1 MQPMMIV
8 LRLFHIF
15 SGVLWVGGV
24 AMTAW
29 FLVPSMQGSGPAGG
43 GVMKFMLVNTK
54 FGPYFPSLA
63 GLTVLSGLIMYGRDA
78 SGSNGAFYSSHMGIA
93 LGIGGLAGIV
103 AMVYGGGVV
112 GRSAA
117 GMAKVFRTIDAQGS
131 PPSPEQTAQ
140 LMALR
145 DKVISGS
152 KVVLPMLLA
161 AVIAMAVA
169 RYV

>member
-1 MQPMMIV
+1 MQPTMIV

-24 AMTAW
+24 AMLSW
-29 FLVPSMQGSGPAGG
+29 FVVPSVQGAGPAGG
-43 GVMKFMLVNTK
+43 GVIKFLLVKTK

-63 GLTVLSGLIMYGRDA
+63 GLTVLSGIIMYWRDA
-78 SGSNGAFYSSHMGIA
+78 SGSNGAFYSSHMGMT
-93 LGIGGLAGIV
+93 LGLGGAAGIV
-103 AMVYGGGVV
+103 AMIYGGAVV
-112 GRSAA
+112 GRASSGLGRLMNTLDEQ
-117 GMAKVFRTIDAQGS
+117 GM

-145 DKVISGS
+145 HKLSSGA
-152 KVVLPMLLA
+152 KIVLPLLLV
-161 AVIAMAVA
+161 AVIAMSVA